1 MVSSVLL
8 CCELVEYI
16 PSKYGCE
23 LSKIVGET
31 ATSENHLIWRHTAYA
46 LRFIMKEKSPFV

>member
-31 ATSENHLIWRHTAYA
+31 SASEIPIIRRHAAYA
-46 LRFIMKEKSPFV
+46 LRFILKEKSPFV